1 MTYLRDLRPPFLP
14 GGRLQV
20 NYHTRRGFFHY
31 MLITEWGDV
40 KIVVYQNIIFL
51 FWPHNNKIWCLLV
64 WWFTCTNSSLSS
76 FGDLHVTICPH
87 LTPPGKKGVLDLR
100 RTKIWNYKG
109 ITFCNLW
116 ITPVNCN
123 DFVNCSH
130 ALFFDQRF
138 FLRDCEYSSTLAG
151 AQRIRTLVCENGNQ
165 RIRTLVCEK
174 RQLLL
179 VCEFAH

>member
-1 MTYLRDLRPPFLP
+1 MTSY
-14 GGRLQV
+14 
-20 NYHTRRGFFHY
+20 
-31 MLITEWGDV
+31 
-40 KIVVYQNIIFL
+40 
-51 FWPHNNKIWCLLV
+51 NKIWCLLV

-130 ALFFDQRF
+130 ALFVDQRF
-138 FLRDCEYSSTLAG
+138 FLRDCEYIL
-151 AQRIRTLVCENGNQ
+151 QLWLV
-165 RIRTLVCEK
+165 LS
-174 RQLLL
+174 
-179 VCEFAH
+179 EFAHWCAKMVISEFAHWCAKNDNFCWCANSHTSVRKKKLWPRPTAPVLVSEVKVKWKWKWRIFLSSISLKIGSVVVHDK